1 MNSKI
6 IVTFLARFGSA
17 VAAFVIAILLSQFL
31 GTEGK
36 GKAALLILNISFIN
50 LFTNIM
56 GGAALVYLAPRFHT
70 FTLLIVSYIWI
81 PLIVAI
87 LGLIYYI
94 SDYTITALDIHTF
107 VLATILGWFNT
118 NTNLLLGK
126 QKTHTFN
133 ILSVVQIFITLI
145 YLLIAFYGNIGEQQ
159 YSDYVT
165 ALYIGYI
172 ASFLASFLYTSKE
185 LERNYAISGL
195 KEILRRFIWHG
206 GYIQLANL
214 GQLLIYRASY
224 YMIGYFHSL
233 SPLGIYSNAIA
244 IAESIWIVS
253 RSISTIQ
260 YSEIANEKDINV
272 SKQKTIKLRK
282 TNLLISIG
290 LVAIV
295 CFLPDSFYTYLF
307 GRNFTGLQ
315 QIIWALAPGIVAF
328 SYANLNSHFF
338 SGIGKNHINTIISFS
353 GFGLTAII
361 GLVLIPSYSS
371 IGAAITASLVYI
383 ITAIAGDIVFIRT
396 TNKKLNI

>member
-17 VAAFVIAILLSQFL
+17 VAAFAIAIILSQFL

-70 FTLLIVSYIWI
+70 FTLVLVSYIWV
-81 PLIVAI
+81 PLTAGI
-87 LGLIYYI
+87 LGLIYYL
-94 SDYTITALDIHTF
+94 SGYTFTSLDIHTF
-107 VLATILGWFNT
+107 ILATILGWFNT

-126 QKTHTFN
+126 QKTHIFN
-133 ILSVVQIFITLI
+133 ILSVIQVFVTLG
-145 YLLIAFYGNIGEQQ
+145 YLLVAFYGSIGQQQ
-159 YSDYVT
+159 YSDYIT
-165 ALYIGYI
+165 ALYIGYGV
-172 ASFLASFLYTSKE
+172 SFLVSFLYANKEFTS
-185 LERNYAISGL
+185 NYTITSL
-195 KEILRRFIWHG
+195 KEVLRRFIWHG

-214 GQLLIYRASY
+214 GQLLIYRASF
-224 YMIGYFHSL
+224 YMIGYFHDL

-260 YSEIANEKDINV
+260 YSEIANETDINV
-272 SKQKTIKLRK
+272 SKQNTTKLRK

-295 CFLPDSFYTYLF
+295 CFLPDSFYTNLF

-315 QIIWALAPGIVAF
+315 QIIWALAPGIIAF

-338 SGIGKNHINTIISFS
+338 SGIGKNHINTIISFT
-353 GFGLTAII
+353 GLALTAII
-361 GLVLIPSYSS
+361 GIVLIPSYSS

-383 ITAIAGDIVFIRT
+383 ITSIIGEVVFTRT
-396 TNKKLNI
+396 AK

>member
-17 VAAFVIAILLSQFL
+17 VAAFAIAIILSQFL

-56 GGAALVYLAPRFHT
+56 GGAALVYLAPRFHS
-70 FTLLIVSYIWI
+70 FTLLLVSYIWI
-81 PLIVAI
+81 PLITGVLGI
-87 LGLIYYI
+87 LYYY
-94 SDYTITALDIHTF
+94 SGYTFTSLDIHTF
-107 VLATILGWFNT
+107 ILSIILGWFNT

-126 QKTHTFN
+126 QKTHIFN
-133 ILSVVQIFITLI
+133 ILSVIQVFITLI
-145 YLLIAFYGNIGEQQ
+145 YLLIAFYGSIGAQQ
-159 YSDYVT
+159 YSDYIT
-165 ALYIGYI
+165 ALYIGYGV
-172 ASFLASFLYTSKE
+172 SFLASFIYTTKE
-185 LERNYAISGL
+185 FDGGL
-195 KEILRRFIWHG
+195 KLTRFSEVLRRYVWHG

-214 GQLLIYRASY
+214 GQLLIYRASF
-224 YMIGYFHSL
+224 YMIGYFHTL

-253 RSISTIQ
+253 RSISTIL

-272 SKQKTIKLRK
+272 SKQNTIRLRK

-290 LVAIV
+290 LVATV

-307 GRNFTGLQ
+307 GRDFKGLQ
-315 QIIWALAPGIVAF
+315 EIIWALAPGIVAF

-361 GLVLIPSYSS
+361 GIALIPSYST

-383 ITAIAGDIVFIRT
+383 ITAIIGDMVFIRT
-396 TNKKLNI
+396 KAKA

>member
-17 VAAFVIAILLSQFL
+17 VAAFAIAIILSQFL

-70 FTLLIVSYIWI
+70 FTLVLVSYIWV
-81 PLIVAI
+81 PLTASI
-87 LGLIYYI
+87 LGLIYYL
-94 SDYTITALDIHTF
+94 SGYTFTSLDIHTF
-107 VLATILGWFNT
+107 ILATILGWFNT

-126 QKTHTFN
+126 QKTHIFN
-133 ILSVVQIFITLI
+133 ILSVIQVFITLG
-145 YLLIAFYGNIGEQQ
+145 YLLVAFYGSIGQQQ
-159 YSDYVT
+159 YSDYIT
-165 ALYIGYI
+165 ALYIGYGI
-172 ASFLASFLYTSKE
+172 SFLVSFLYANKEFTS
-185 LERNYAISGL
+185 NYTITSL
-195 KEILRRFIWHG
+195 KEVLRRFIWHG

-214 GQLLIYRASY
+214 GQLLIYRASF
-224 YMIGYFHSL
+224 YMIGYFHDL

-260 YSEIANEKDINV
+260 YSEIANEKDINI
-272 SKQKTIKLRK
+272 SKQNTTKLRK

-290 LVAIV
+290 LVAVV

-338 SGIGKNHINTIISFS
+338 SGIGKNHINTIISFT

-361 GLVLIPSYSS
+361 GIVLIPSYSS

-383 ITAIAGDIVFIRT
+383 ITATIGEVVFTRT
-396 TNKKLNI
+396 AK